1 MLRRADP
8 QGRPFS
14 LYAVLQAFHLW
25 PIQVNESFQ
34 MLSLDD
40 IRHLDAAE
48 GWLERGQYANC
59 FDELE
64 RIECN
69 ERKDGR
75 VLAVRWKLYNQSGH
89 HLSAANLAAGIQ
101 WHFPNEITGYVW
113 HAASLTKPGCTQEA
127 YDTFDAIAGKFDS
140 PGAVPCVLRETS
152 INHQISGY

>member
-1 MLRRADP
+1 
-8 QGRPFS
+8 
-14 LYAVLQAFHLW
+14 
-25 PIQVNESFQ
+25 

-64 RIECN
+64 RIDYN
-69 ERKDGR
+69 KRKDGR
-75 VLAVRWKLYNQSGH
+75 VLALRWKLYNQSGH
-89 HLSAANLAAGIQ
+89 HLSAANLATGIQ

-127 YDTFDAIAGKFDS
+127 YDTFDAIAGKFD
-140 PGAVPCVLRETS
+140 GLAMLPCVLGGLS
-152 INHQISGY
+152 ITHKISWG

>member
-1 MLRRADP
+1 
-8 QGRPFS
+8 
-14 LYAVLQAFHLW
+14 
-25 PIQVNESFQ
+25 

-64 RIECN
+64 RIDCDEC
-69 ERKDGR
+69 EDGR

-89 HLSAANLAAGIQ
+89 HFSAANLTAGIQ
-101 WHFPNEITGYVW
+101 WDFPNEVAGCVW
-113 HAASLTKPGCTQEA
+113 HVVSLAKLGCTQEA
-127 YDTFDAIAGKFDS
+127 
-140 PGAVPCVLRETS
+140 ETS